1 MLILFDSNYREIGQV
16 EIDLDIEFGSSTVSA
31 NNFVMNTATI
41 ESLNPYGFYI
51 PDTEIGGVF
60 EYFNS
65 STERDYRKLM
75 GWSWRGLMSKSIIL
89 PPSGSDYYTVSNTE
103 ANTVIRNILLN
114 VLGGFFEVSTEASGL
129 TIDSYQFPLYC
140 NTLDGL
146 ETMLEKFNYRLKIY
160 AKKPEAGQPIKVFVE
175 AVASTTVEGAFNK
188 DNRIPMEFT
197 INNMGINHLI
207 CAGQGELQNRLK
219 VDLYINQN
227 GEVSTTQYY
236 TGFRERIGFYDYG
249 SAESEQN
256 LIDSGTEEL
265 LNRASSKSLEMK
277 APSDYSLN
285 IGDKVRGVFPDGTEI
300 ISPIVNCIYKI
311 VGGLLTVEYKI
322 EGEN

>member
-1 MLILFDSNYREIGQV
+1 MLILFDSNFKEIGQV
-16 EIDLDIEFGSSTVSA
+16 DIDLDIEFGTSTGSA

-41 ESLNPYGFYI
+41 DDLNPYGFYI
-51 PDTEIGGVF
+51 PDSEIGGIF
-60 EYFNS
+60 EYFDSN
-65 STERDYRKLM
+65 TEWNYKKLM

-103 ANTVIRNILLN
+103 ANTCIATLLEN
-114 VLGGFFEVSTEASGL
+114 VLGGFFEVSTEDSGL

-140 NTLDGL
+140 NTLDGI
-146 ETMLEKFNYRLKIY
+146 EKMLEHFNYRLKIY
-160 AKKPEAGQPIKVFVE
+160 AEKSAAGQPVKVYVE
-175 AVASTTVEGAFNK
+175 AVASTTVDGTFNE
-188 DNRIPMEFT
+188 DNRIPMEFI

-236 TGFRERIGFYDYG
+236 TGFQERIGFYDYG
-249 SAESEQN
+249 SAESEQD
-256 LIDSGTEEL
+256 LIDGGTDEL
-265 LNRASSKSLEMK
+265 LAQASSKTLSMK
-277 APSDYSLN
+277 SPTDYSLN
-285 IGDKVRGVFPDGTEI
+285 IGDKVHGVFPDGTEI
-300 ISPIVNCIYKI
+300 TSPIVNCIYKI